1 MRRALLLAALALP
14 ALVRAQTAGTLTF
27 TPDNLLGSADCDPTS
42 TQTVSL
48 SWAVSAVSVAGGT
61 YRVYASSRQ
70 PTTGTTTGLK
80 LCDTSP
86 TTVDGVAVNAAQVGD
101 DITATANPQS
111 ADFRTADFVKAAGYS
126 CAETTART
134 IYVCVHFSPSSGSD
148 PTASATGSMK
158 LDLKAPA
165 SPVNVTVEP
174 GENGLRVS
182 WDKGVGGAADA
193 SYYKIHAKAT
203 DPTKDAGDHWSGK
216 ILDETGRISGRVD
229 GLTNLVEYQVTV
241 LAYSSSDNASAP
253 SDPPVPGT
261 PQPVEDFW
269 EYYHSSGGQEQGG
282 CASGPAGA
290 LGILGAALA
299 LAFRRRK

>member
-14 ALVRAQTAGTLTF
+14 ALVRAQTAGTVTF
-27 TPDNLLGSADCDPTS
+27 TPDNLLGSADCDPAS
-42 TQTVSL
+42 TTTVSL
-48 SWAVSAVSVAGGT
+48 SWAVTATGVAGGT
-61 YRVYASSRQ
+61 YRVYASSRA
-70 PTTGTTTGLK
+70 PTSTTTNAVK
-80 LCDTSP
+80 LCDTSDVP
-86 TTVDGVAVNAAQVGD
+86 ADSVRAAQIGD
-101 DITATANPQS
+101 DISATANPQS
-111 ADFRTADFVKAAGYS
+111 ADFRTADFVLATGYS

-134 IYVCVHFSPSSGSD
+134 IYVCVHFIPSGQTDAS
-148 PTASATGSMK
+148 ASATGSMK

-165 SPVNVTVEP
+165 SPANVTVEP
-174 GENGLRVS
+174 GEQGLRVS
-182 WDKGVGGAADA
+182 WDHGTGGAADA
-193 SYYKIHAKAT
+193 SYFKIHAVAT
-203 DPTKDAGDHWSGK
+203 DATKDARDHWSGK
-216 ILDETGRISGRVD
+216 ILDETGRLSGRID

-241 LAYSSSDNASAP
+241 IAYSSADNASQP
-253 SDPPVPGT
+253 SDPPKLGT